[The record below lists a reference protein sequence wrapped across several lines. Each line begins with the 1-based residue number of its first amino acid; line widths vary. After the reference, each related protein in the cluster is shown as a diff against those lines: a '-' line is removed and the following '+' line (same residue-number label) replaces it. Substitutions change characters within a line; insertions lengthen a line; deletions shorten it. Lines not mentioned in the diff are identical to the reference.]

1 MARTRTRTGTL
12 TQIELEIM
20 RIVWRDEE
28 TTVPELQ
35 QALETA
41 GRPVA
46 LPTIR
51 TMLGIL
57 EGKGYV
63 TRRTGRRRHVYRAAV
78 SAGQAQKGIL
88 KDIIERAF
96 EGSALSLV
104 TALVNGEMVSKKELR
119 KVAKLIENREKEGGK

>member
-1 MARTRTRTGTL
+1 MARTKTGTL
-12 TQIELEIM
+12 TQFELEIM
-20 RIVWRDEE
+20 RIVWRDGE

-35 QALETA
+35 QALEKA

-63 TRRTGRRRHVYRAAV
+63 ARRTGRRRHVYRATV
-78 SAGQAQKGIL
+78 SADQAQKGIL

-119 KVAKLIENREKEGGK
+119 KVTEMIEHREKESAK